1 MRWARLTDDDRRMLD
16 GKIDQVVGLFQEKYG
31 DTREQAVT
39 ALTHYLESYGLRRHG
54 RAPRPTQ
61 TWPLIVMSVGM
72 AGFATM
78 IAFALA
84 NRKAGR
90 GGETPEQSTGDEF
103 STRPETQYQ

>member
-1 MRWARLTDDDRRMLD
+1 MLD

-31 DTREQAVT
+31 DTREQAVN
-39 ALTHYLESYGLRRHG
+39 ALAHYLESYGLRGHG

-78 IAFALA
+78 IAIVLA
-84 NRKAGR
+84 NHKSGR
-90 GGETPEQSTGDEF
+90 RGETPEQPVGDEF
-103 STRPETQYQ
+103 FTSPETQYG